1 MRETWVQSLGWE
13 DALEKGKA
21 THSSILAR
29 RNPWTISESHSSSKF
44 ESHFWTSLVA
54 QMVKHLSTMWKTGV
68 WSLNWEDPLEKEM
81 ASTPGLLPGKSHGQR
96 SLVGYS
102 PWGRK
107 ESDTT
112 ERLHYS
118 PVLRYSL
125 CLQLFCR
132 FGDMCKE
139 KLAAKDTI
147 SLSEISAT
155 TNTWSYLRMRKRVC
169 RQVLPTLWLPW
180 SSPQTHQPGAQG
192 PSEKHITT
200 NRVWPRHSAVETAGI
215 LMKLA
220 GQVQE

>member
-1 MRETWVQSLGWE
+1 
-13 DALEKGKA
+13 
-21 THSSILAR
+21 
-29 RNPWTISESHSSSKF
+29 
-44 ESHFWTSLVA
+44 
-54 QMVKHLSTMWKTGV
+54 
-68 WSLNWEDPLEKEM
+68 M

-169 RQVLPTLWLPW
+169 RQVLPTLWLPDPALKLI
-180 SSPQTHQPGAQG
+180 SQERRALQKNTSQQTGCDRDIQLLKQ
-192 PSEKHITT
+192 
-200 NRVWPRHSAVETAGI
+200 
-215 LMKLA
+215 LA
-220 GQVQE
+220 F